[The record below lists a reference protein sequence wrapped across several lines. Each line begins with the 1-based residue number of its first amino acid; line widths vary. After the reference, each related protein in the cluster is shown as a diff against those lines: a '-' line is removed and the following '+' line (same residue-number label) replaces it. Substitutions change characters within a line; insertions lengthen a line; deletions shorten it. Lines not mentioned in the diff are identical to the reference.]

1 LEGLRRLKYHKYE
14 RWAGKDGEDDD
25 DEAEERKVYDPV
37 VIDID
42 DESFITVVVV
52 P

>member
-1 LEGLRRLKYHKYE
+1 LEGLRRLKYHGYE

-42 DESFITVVVV
+42 DESFIPVVVV

>member
-1 LEGLRRLKYHKYE
+1 LEGLRRLKYHGYE
-14 RWAGKDGEDDD
+14 RWAGKDGED
-25 DEAEERKVYDPV
+25 DPV

-42 DESFITVVVV
+42 DESFIPVVVV